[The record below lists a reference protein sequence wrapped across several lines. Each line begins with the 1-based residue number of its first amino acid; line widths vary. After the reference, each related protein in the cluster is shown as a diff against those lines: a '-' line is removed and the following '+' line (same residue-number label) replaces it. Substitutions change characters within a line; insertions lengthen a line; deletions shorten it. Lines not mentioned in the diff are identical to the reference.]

1 MVNNSNTTFTLY
13 IISGN
18 LIFRQV
24 RNPPRLDNAISQR
37 IEEDDLPSKKIRVN
51 AQVTFVIS
59 I

>member
-1 MVNNSNTTFTLY
+1 MKFCPEYSKS
-13 IISGN
+13 IE
-18 LIFRQV
+18 
-24 RNPPRLDNAISQR
+24 NALSQR